1 MTLSGLPRT
10 RPRLVVTD
18 LDRTLLRADGTVSEA
33 TRKALDLARANGARV
48 VIATGR
54 PPRWVAGPARAAGHE
69 GLVVC
74 ANGASIYD
82 PASGEIVRHEPI
94 EADDVGRL
102 IAGIGEAIP
111 GARFASESLFDF
123 RGEKGYLDVIEHD
136 LWDGVEIVERAPELA
151 AWPATKLIVRH
162 GTLRSPELAEALR
175 PVLAELSAEGVE
187 ATLTTSGIDIV
198 ELSRA
203 GVSKLSAIRYLADG
217 WGIAAAEAIAFGD
230 WWNDVAMIRWAGTG
244 VVVANGHPDVL
255 AEADLVA
262 PSNDEDGVARVLES
276 IYGGDRADRRED
288 AARS

>member
-1 MTLSGLPRT
+1 M
-10 RPRLVVTD
+10 TD
-18 LDRTLLRADGTVSEA
+18 LDRTLLRADGTVSDA
-33 TRKALDLARANGARV
+33 TRSALDLARAAGARV

-54 PPRWVAGPARAAGHE
+54 PPRWVAGPALAAGHE

-82 PASGEIVRHEPI
+82 LAAREIVRHEPI
-94 EADDVGRL
+94 DAGDVGRL
-102 IAGIGEAIP
+102 IARIGEAIP
-111 GARFASESLFDF
+111 GARFASESRFDF
-123 RGEKGYLDVIEHD
+123 RGERGYLDVVDHE
-136 LWDGVEIVERAPELA
+136 LWDGVQIVERASELA

-162 GTLRSPELAEALR
+162 GSLRSPELAEALR
-175 PVLAELSAEGVE
+175 PVLAGLSHEGVE

-203 GVSKLSAIRYLADG
+203 GVSKLSAIRHLADG
-217 WGIAAAEAIAFGD
+217 WGIGAAETIAFGD

-262 PSNDEDGVARVLES
+262 PSNDDDGVARVLEA
-276 IYGGDRADRRED
+276 IYGVERVDRIE
-288 AARS
+288 AAVRS